1 MWKPKVATEEQ
12 MEAMKRH
19 GLIPA
24 LYVVQCYLPN
34 SLIVRNWVT
43 GEFKVIKK

>member
-1 MWKPKVATEEQ
+1 MGKPKIATKEQ

-19 GLIPA
+19 GLVPA
-24 LYVVQCYLPN
+24 LYVVQCDLPN

-43 GEFKVIKK
+43 GEFKVIQK